1 MGYVYPNVLSHSK
14 YDHID
19 NYAVLRED
27 NYDGK
32 ASSCVQR
39 SEALRGNFVSIW
51 NKIPIDKAPRGDIIS
66 EQ

>member
-14 YDHID
+14 YDHIA
-19 NYAVLRED
+19 NYAVLRGD
-27 NYDGK
+27 TYYGK

-39 SEALRGNFVSIW
+39 SEALRGHFVGMW
-51 NKIPIDKAPRGDIIS
+51 NKIPIDKAPRGGLIS